1 MPSRYPIR
9 AVAKITG
16 LSLDTLRAWE
26 RRYQAVVPERTDR
39 GRQYGAPQIERLL
52 LLGQLVQKGHAIG
65 QIASLSDQELQN
77 LLAQQPGHPGPE
89 LGSQKDYLAPVIA
102 AIEAFDAARAGDEL
116 SRLAAFLLHPATC
129 FTRSPSPLMRE
140 VGVRWHDGTL
150 AISQEHLVLQM
161 LRNFLGSMMR
171 LFRTS
176 SAAVKMVFATPAGE
190 LHEFGILAG
199 AMLASIS
206 GVEPV
211 YLGANLPSREIANA
225 ADRTGAR
232 VIVLG
237 ITVPAETTS
246 QEVGRSPRLCRRT
259 VNCGSGA
266 RAAKISISQTWARKP
281 S

>member
-1 MPSRYPIR
+1 
-9 AVAKITG
+9 
-16 LSLDTLRAWE
+16 
-26 RRYQAVVPERTDR
+26 
-39 GRQYGAPQIERLL
+39 
-52 LLGQLVQKGHAIG
+52 
-65 QIASLSDQELQN
+65 
-77 LLAQQPGHPGPE
+77 
-89 LGSQKDYLAPVIA
+89 
-102 AIEAFDAARAGDEL
+102 
-116 SRLAAFLLHPATC
+116 
-129 FTRSPSPLMRE
+129 MRE
-140 VGVRWHDGTL
+140 VGVRWHEGTL
-150 AISQEHLVLQM
+150 AISQEHLVSQM

-246 QEVGRSPRLCRRT
+246 QEVRALAAAMPENGELWLGGAGSEDLDITNLGTKTILIKDLQALENECRRWR
-259 VNCGSGA
+259 N
-266 RAAKISISQTWARKP
+266 
-281 S
+281 